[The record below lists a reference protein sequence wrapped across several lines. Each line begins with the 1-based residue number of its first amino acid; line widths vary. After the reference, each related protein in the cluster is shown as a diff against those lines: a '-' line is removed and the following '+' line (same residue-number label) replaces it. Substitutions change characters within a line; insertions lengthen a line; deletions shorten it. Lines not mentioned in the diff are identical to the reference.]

1 VLFLAA
7 DDSMSYEVRHMIV
20 FGKSRAEA
28 EGEAQLV
35 GQD

>member
-7 DDSMSYEVRHMIV
+7 DDPMNYERVPHID
-20 FGKSRAEA
+20 FGKLRAEA

-35 GQD
+35 E